1 MSEAA
6 SARDTVFIR
15 DLEVRAIIGIN
26 DWERRECQTILID
39 LDMAWDTAAAAAT
52 EDIDKAV
59 NYRSV
64 AKAVMRHTEEGPLL
78 PCRDGWPSGWPPS
91 FGRSSTCRGCACAC
105 ASPARCA
112 SAARWVSRS
121 SGARVMRE
129 AMLEPASP
137 RVPPLRRL
145 QRRA

>member
-64 AKAVMRHTEEGPLL
+64 AKAVMRHTEEGHYYLVETLAERLAALVRTEFNVPWVRVRVRK
-78 PCRDGWPSGWPPS
+78 PGAVRFSREVGVEIE
-91 FGRSSTCRGCACAC
+91 RG
-105 ASPARCA
+105 
-112 SAARWVSRS
+112 SRHA
-121 SGARVMRE
+121 GGDA
-129 AMLEPASP
+129 
-137 RVPPLRRL
+137 
-145 QRRA
+145 